1 MGTITIGIGLALV
14 ALGAVGYSGSG
25 APTSLIPAAVGGV
38 LLLCGVLARDVKRR
52 KLVMHVAVTVGLLGF
67 LGSIPGLM
75 KLPTLLAGG
84 EVARPAAVQAQSI
97 MAVLTGVFVLLC
109 VRSFISARRN
119 RQGA

>member
-38 LLLCGVLARDVKRR
+38 LLVCGVLARDERRR
-52 KLVMHVAVTVGLLGF
+52 KLVMHIAVTVGLIGF
-67 LGSIPGLM
+67 LGSLPGLI
-75 KLPTLLAGG
+75 KLPTLIAGG

-97 MAVLTGVFVLLC
+97 MAALTGVFVGLC
-109 VRSFISARRN
+109 IRSFINARRN